1 MSTISYD
8 PAEDILRLEFV
19 PAKGEPDLKS
29 GAIEIWSNSE
39 GNIYALAILQYTK
52 QSKEFRKNLK
62 TAKLGGIWKDI
73 RITDED
79 IQATRD
85 ELLKRIEG
93 KW

>member
-8 PAEDILRLEFV
+8 PAEDVLRLEFA
-19 PAKGEPDLKS
+19 PAKGEPDIRS
-29 GAIEIWSNSE
+29 GAIEIWSTSE

-52 QSKEFRKNLK
+52 QSEEFRKKLK
-62 TAKLGGIWKDI
+62 TAKLGGIWKGT
-73 RITDED
+73 RITSAD

-85 ELLKRIEG
+85 ELLKTIEE

>member
-8 PAEDILRLEFV
+8 PAEDTLRLEFA
-19 PAKGEPDLKS
+19 PAKGKPDMKS

-62 TAKLGGIWKDI
+62 TVKLGGIWKGI
-73 RITDED
+73 RIADED
-79 IQATRD
+79 IQATRE
-85 ELLKRIEG
+85 ELLKGIEG

>member
-1 MSTISYD
+1 MSITYE
-8 PAEDILRLEFV
+8 PVEDVLRLEFA
-19 PAKGEPDLKS
+19 PAKGKPDLAA

-52 QSKEFRKNLK
+52 QSEEFKKKLK
-62 TAKLGGIWKDI
+62 TAKLGGIWKGV

-85 ELLKRIEG
+85 ELLKRIEE

>member
-8 PAEDILRLEFV
+8 PAEDVLRLEFA
-19 PAKGEPDLKS
+19 PAKGEPDMRS

-52 QSKEFRKNLK
+52 QSEEFRKKLK
-62 TAKLGGIWKDI
+62 TAQLGGIWKGI
-73 RITDED
+73 KITDAD

-85 ELLKRIEG
+85 ELLKRIEE

>member
-8 PAEDILRLEFV
+8 PAEDVLRLEFA
-19 PAKGEPDLKS
+19 PAKGEPDMRS

-52 QSKEFRKNLK
+52 QSEEFRKKLK
-62 TAKLGGIWKDI
+62 TTQLGGIWKGI
-73 RITDED
+73 RITDDD

-85 ELLKRIEG
+85 ELLKKIEE

>member
-8 PAEDILRLEFV
+8 PGEDILRLEFA
-19 PAKGEPDLKS
+19 PAKGEPDRRS

-52 QSKEFRKNLK
+52 QSEEFRKNLK
-62 TAKLGGIWKDI
+62 TTKLGGIWKGI